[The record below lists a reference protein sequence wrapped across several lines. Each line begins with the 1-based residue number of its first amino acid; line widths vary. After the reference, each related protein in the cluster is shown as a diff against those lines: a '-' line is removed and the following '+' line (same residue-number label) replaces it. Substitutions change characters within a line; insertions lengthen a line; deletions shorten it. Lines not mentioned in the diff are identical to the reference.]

1 MRENYT
7 RESGT
12 ELSEAKKLVSTD
24 LSLGAV
30 QDPYWF
36 WTGSGLL
43 NPPFC
48 QDMGWHIQLELR
60 LPANPTCPLANSNQ
74 EKTQM
79 EKKT

>member
-30 QDPYWF
+30 QHPY
-36 WTGSGLL
+36 
-43 NPPFC
+43 
-48 QDMGWHIQLELR
+48 
-60 LPANPTCPLANSNQ
+60 
-74 EKTQM
+74 
-79 EKKT
+79 